1 MAVVRW
7 CCSALATRTRIFP
20 LRSFSGSNCFHFYN
34 DVCGSPARYFSSRRY
49 LYAINV
55 SNWVFVKRGAVD
67 SDVIILLCP

>member
-7 CCSALATRTRIFP
+7 WCSALATRTRIFP
-20 LRSFSGSNCFHFYN
+20 LSSCSGRNCFYLYS

-49 LYAINV
+49 LYTTNV
-55 SNWVFVKRGAVD
+55 SNSVFVKCGTVD

>member
-7 CCSALATRTRIFP
+7 CFSAIPTRTRIFP
-20 LRSFSGSNCFHFYN
+20 LSSCSSRNCFHFYS

-49 LYAINV
+49 LYTTYV
-55 SNWVFVKRGAVD
+55 SNWVFVKFGAVD